1 MKKSTY
7 LIGLALG
14 ASTLTFAQVGIG
26 TSTPSSPLDIEATD
40 AAIDINN
47 TAADGDPALNFQ
59 LSGATT
65 FSIGID
71 DGDSDKLKIGTT
83 APDASTSV
91 TIDGSGNVGIGNTS
105 PTAKLD
111 VDGSAIFN
119 KSGAAVDFRVE
130 GDTEA
135 NLLFVDGSADRVGIG
150 TATPEDI
157 FHVAN
162 FAGFT
167 LGSALIPDAG
177 KIYTTYEGV
186 SPYLNFSENGDP
198 VYIRGISAD
207 TAHIVFYNGNV
218 GIGDY
223 MTTPTSMLEIRN
235 TDATANAVEDICTI
249 TKKTSGT
256 AAAGIGA
263 GLIFKIEDLGGT
275 EEQARIN
282 VELEDVTNAAE
293 DATMTFDI
301 NQAGTMTEI
310 MRIDGTSGYVG
321 IGTTVPSYKLDID
334 SDDNEGIRLGPNDTY
349 GRSLLLGGWDE
360 VDFSEA
366 RIQTSN
372 GNLHLDCKS
381 GQEIYINN
389 YVAGNVVLA
398 TGGGNVG
405 IGTTSPTA
413 TLDVDG
419 SAIFNESG
427 ASVDFRVEGN
437 TDANLLFVD
446 GSADKIGIGTASPL
460 GILHVEGTDTDGEVL
475 LRIGS
480 GRRWDFVQSG
490 TGVGTILALRP
501 QTDGKTFKIVSQDES
516 DLATFS
522 ANNTNSS
529 QSIYFVPDG
538 GRVGVGTSGPG
549 YTLDV
554 GGDLNYSGSLTNIS
568 DKRFKKDIV
577 KIENALGLIN
587 EIDGYHYN
595 FRVEEFPEQKL
606 DSIPQIGFIAQE
618 LKEVLPQLVSQ
629 NDSGYYSVNYVKVVP
644 VLVMAMKEQQA
655 IIEAQKAEIESL
667 KAEASSATSSSE
679 ENTQKLDANT
689 SEIEALKAQVQQMLQ
704 LLQQQESVSVVK

>member
-91 TIDGSGNVGIGNTS
+91 TIDGSSNVGIGNT
-105 PTAKLD
+105 
-111 VDGSAIFN
+111 
-119 KSGAAVDFRVE
+119 
-130 GDTEA
+130 
-135 NLLFVDGSADRVGIG
+135 
-150 TATPEDI
+150 
-157 FHVAN
+157 
-162 FAGFT
+162 
-167 LGSALIPDAG
+167 
-177 KIYTTYEGV
+177 
-186 SPYLNFSENGDP
+186 
-198 VYIRGISAD
+198 
-207 TAHIVFYNGNV
+207 
-218 GIGDY
+218 
-223 MTTPTSMLEIRN
+223 
-235 TDATANAVEDICTI
+235 
-249 TKKTSGT
+249 
-256 AAAGIGA
+256 
-263 GLIFKIEDLGGT
+263 
-275 EEQARIN
+275 
-282 VELEDVTNAAE
+282 
-293 DATMTFDI
+293 
-301 NQAGTMTEI
+301 
-310 MRIDGTSGYVG
+310 
-321 IGTTVPSYKLDID
+321 
-334 SDDNEGIRLGPNDTY
+334 
-349 GRSLLLGGWDE
+349 
-360 VDFSEA
+360 
-366 RIQTSN
+366 
-372 GNLHLDCKS
+372 
-381 GQEIYINN
+381 
-389 YVAGNVVLA
+389 
-398 TGGGNVG
+398 
-405 IGTTSPTA
+405 
-413 TLDVDG
+413 
-419 SAIFNESG
+419 
-427 ASVDFRVEGN
+427 
-437 TDANLLFVD
+437 
-446 GSADKIGIGTASPL
+446 SPL